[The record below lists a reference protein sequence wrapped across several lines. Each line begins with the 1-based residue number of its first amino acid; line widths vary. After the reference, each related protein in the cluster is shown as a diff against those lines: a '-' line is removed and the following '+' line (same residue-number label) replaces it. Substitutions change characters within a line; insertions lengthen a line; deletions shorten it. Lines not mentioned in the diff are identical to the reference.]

1 MKAIVYTNYGSA
13 DVLRLKEVD
22 KPIPKD
28 NEVLIK
34 VSATTV
40 TAGDWHLRKGDPFF
54 ARFFTGLMKPKNPI
68 LGHEL
73 AGEIESVGKDVTRF
87 KKGDAIFGSTGFGS
101 GTYAEYVT
109 LPEDGLVAIKPDSVT
124 YEQAAAVPV
133 GALTALYFLR
143 KGKLRSGQKVL
154 INGASGSVG
163 TFAVQL
169 AKHFGAEVTGVSS
182 TAHVELVKSL
192 GADKVIDYTKEDF
205 TKNGQI
211 YDLIFDTVGKAP
223 YSRVKNSLATK
234 GYYVSTAFG
243 LSLLVQMLITSMTG
257 GKKVIVGIAEEIP
270 EELLFLKE
278 LVEAGKIKPVITKRY
293 PLEQIAE
300 AHKYV
305 ESGHKTGNAV
315 ITVDKTPAYQS

>member
-1 MKAIVYTNYGSA
+1 MKAIVYTNYGPA

-22 KPIPKD
+22 KPTPKD

-34 VSATTV
+34 VYATTV
-40 TAGDWHLRKGDPFF
+40 TAGDWHLRKGDPLF
-54 ARFFTGLMKPKNPI
+54 ARFFTGLLKPKNPI

-87 KKGDAIFGSTGFGS
+87 KKGDQVFGSTEFGS

-109 LPEDGLVAIKPDSVT
+109 LPADGLVAIKPDNVT
-124 YEQAAAVPV
+124 FEEAAAVPV

-143 KGKLRSGQKVL
+143 KGNIRSGQKVL

-182 TAHVELVKSL
+182 TVNVALVKSL
-192 GADKVIDYTKEDF
+192 GADTVIDYTKEDF
-205 TKNGQI
+205 TKNGQT
-211 YDLIFDTVGKAP
+211 YDLIFDAVGKAP
-223 YSRVKNSLATK
+223 YSRSKYSLEAK
-234 GYYVSTAFG
+234 GCYVSTAFG
-243 LSLLVQMLITSMTG
+243 LSLLVQMLTTSMIG
-257 GKKVIVGIAEEIP
+257 GKKVIVGIAEETP
-270 EELLFLKE
+270 EEFLFLKE
-278 LVEAGKIKPVITKRY
+278 LVEAGKIKPVISKRY
-293 PLEQIAE
+293 LLKQIAE
-300 AHKYV
+300 AHRFV

-315 ITVDKTPAYQS
+315 ITVDKTLAYQL